1 MQHIKAGRQ
10 NKERTVISDLIVCA
24 LFAVKKKKTNYAQ
37 FWAVK

>member
-24 LFAVKKKKTNYAQ
+24 LFAGKKEN
-37 FWAVK
+37 